1 MNNDFFW
8 IDTIKDMI
16 QQKFPT
22 VNVSV
27 ITDDEAIMFS
37 IDDNKTYYSSEFQEL
52 ITNISLELLWPRN
65 IYNVLF
71 IVEEGR
77 KQGQIQFQSMSDCV
91 AANVFLP
98 FWKSTDST
106 LEETVYQAFDNAV
119 CLEVA

>member
-65 IYNVLF
+65 IYNALF
-71 IVEEGR
+71 IVEEG
-77 KQGQIQFQSMSDCV
+77 KKYGQIQFQSTSDYV
-91 AANVFLP
+91 AANAFLP
-98 FWKSTDST
+98 FWESTDST
-106 LEETVYQAFDNAV
+106 LAETVYQAFDSDA

>member
-52 ITNISLELLWPRN
+52 ITNISLDLLWPRN

-71 IVEEGR
+71 IVEEG
-77 KQGQIQFQSMSDCV
+77 KKYGQIQFQSTSDYV
-91 AANVFLP
+91 ATNAFLP

-106 LEETVYQAFDNAV
+106 LEETVYQAFDSDV

>member
-52 ITNISLELLWPRN
+52 ITNISLDLLWPKK
-65 IYNVLF
+65 Y
-71 IVEEGR
+71 
-77 KQGQIQFQSMSDCV
+77 GQIQFQSTSDYV
-91 AANVFLP
+91 ATNAFLP

-106 LEETVYQAFDNAV
+106 LEETVYQAFDSDV

>member
-52 ITNISLELLWPRN
+52 ITNISLDLLWPRN

-71 IVEEGR
+71 IVEEG
-77 KQGQIQFQSMSDCV
+77 K
-91 AANVFLP
+91 
-98 FWKSTDST
+98 K
-106 LEETVYQAFDNAV
+106 Y
-119 CLEVA
+119 

>member
-22 VNVSV
+22 VNVRV

-71 IVEEGR
+71 IVEEG
-77 KQGQIQFQSMSDCV
+77 KKYGQIQFQSTSDYV
-91 AANVFLP
+91 AANAFLP
-98 FWKSTDST
+98 FWESTDST
-106 LEETVYQAFDNAV
+106 LAETVYQAFDSDA

>member
-8 IDTIKDMI
+8 IDTVKDMI

-65 IYNVLF
+65 IYNALF
-71 IVEEGR
+71 IVEEG
-77 KQGQIQFQSMSDCV
+77 KKYGQIQFQSTSDYV
-91 AANVFLP
+91 AVNAFLP
-98 FWKSTDST
+98 FWESTDST
-106 LEETVYQAFDNAV
+106 LAETVYQAFDSDA

>member
-8 IDTIKDMI
+8 IDTVKDMI

-77 KQGQIQFQSMSDCV
+77 KYGQIQFQSMSDYV